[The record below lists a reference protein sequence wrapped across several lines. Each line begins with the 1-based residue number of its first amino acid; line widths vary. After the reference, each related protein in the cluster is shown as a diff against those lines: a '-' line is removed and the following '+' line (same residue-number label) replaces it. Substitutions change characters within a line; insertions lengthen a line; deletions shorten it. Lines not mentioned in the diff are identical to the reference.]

1 MQKEFAKLLII
12 SIIVSSLI
20 SIVAIKWIVTPTPQE
35 RIRDYYMNVN
45 LAEVSPHLLKER
57 VIDGE
62 NITIVDVRDPG
73 SFAAGHIPWA
83 INIPSSDPDLVA
95 KFREIDPNSTIVT
108 YCYTQDCMASRQV
121 GKILVENGIYT
132 QHLNVGYAEW
142 EAKEWTWNVFEA
154 KTWACPLTGS
164 VGC

>member
-73 SFAAGHIPWA
+73 SFAAGHIP
-83 INIPSSDPDLVA
+83 
-95 KFREIDPNSTIVT
+95 
-108 YCYTQDCMASRQV
+108 
-121 GKILVENGIYT
+121 
-132 QHLNVGYAEW
+132 
-142 EAKEWTWNVFEA
+142 
-154 KTWACPLTGS
+154 
-164 VGC
+164 